1 MKDLFLPYELAVI
14 AKEKNYKGEC
24 VAFYNEMHDQ
34 IKVGTILFP
43 ADSGHW
49 DNWNKETHL
58 VSAPLYQQIVD
69 WLREKHNI
77 TVEPYSMVK
86 SFKTIS
92 RETVYRVQRFGKAG
106 YRDSNYKTLDK
117 AITEAFKLID
127 LTTLTN
133 TK

>member
-69 WLREKHNI
+69 WFRIKKAI
-77 TVEPYSMVK
+77 SVE
-86 SFKTIS
+86 IS
-92 RETVYRVQRFGKAG
+92 WNEHMKMWQGVIQDF
-106 YRDSNYKTLDK
+106 RDPTNTYDDYGTSEDYYTTYN
-117 AITEAFKLID
+117 AVITEAFKLIP
-127 LTTLTN
+127 
-133 TK
+133 